1 MHCVSKPRKPRNR
14 RDALELFYELLPCFS
29 AFGYQFGVRRCM
41 LPCKKSFLPRSN
53 REGEIR
59 ERHSIMKILAGKFN
73 RRLRWILALAILF
86 FAAAALFYPYHYPT
100 RVYAAQEKE
109 RAAGG
114 DQTTSL
120 SDQTD
125 LAVTVYNSNIA
136 LVRDVR
142 QLALPGGAFRLKFMD
157 IAATVNPATVHFRS
171 LTDPEKL
178 GVIEQNYE
186 YDLLEP
192 AKLLHKYVGKEVTL
206 VRSYMENGSTKREE
220 IKATLL
226 SDNNGPVWKI
236 GNDIVTGV
244 YSEGYRFPEVPANL
258 YERPTLLMSLEN
270 SGARKQQIEASYL
283 ATNLSWNA
291 DYVLTVARDDKA
303 ADLDGW
309 VTLANSS
316 GTAFHNARLQLVA
329 GDLNRLPQNGLRDM
343 VVSKSMAVAGAAE
356 RQFQQESFS
365 EYHLYT
371 LGRRT
376 SVEDKET
383 KQISL
388 LQGSGVPVE
397 KIFVVNGQNFYYH
410 NQQNPGSPLKDPV
423 MVFYKFKNE
432 EKAGLGMPLPAG
444 NVRVY
449 QKDSKGGVLFVGED
463 RIDHTPKDEN
473 VTVHIGNAFDV
484 VAERKQTD
492 YKRIDTH
499 VWEME
504 FEITLRNHKDTPI
517 VVQVNEPIGGDW
529 EMLSSSYKY
538 TKTSA
543 WAAQFNVPVDKNG
556 TSVLKYRIR
565 ARW

>member
-1 MHCVSKPRKPRNR
+1 MEFRTKV
-14 RDALELFYELLPCFS
+14 
-29 AFGYQFGVRRCM
+29 Q
-41 LPCKKSFLPRSN
+41 
-53 REGEIR
+53 
-59 ERHSIMKILAGKFN
+59 
-73 RRLRWILALAILF
+73 RRLPWILSGTAILL
-86 FAAAALFYPYHYPT
+86 AAAAFFYPACRRQHVFASQDKTP
-100 RVYAAQEKE
+100 QEKE
-109 RAAGG
+109 APRATGP
-114 DQTTSL
+114 DQSTSL
-120 SDQTD
+120 NDQTD
-125 LAVTVYNSNIA
+125 LNVTVYNSNIA

-142 QLALPGGAFRLKFMD
+142 NLTLPSGIFRLKFMD

-171 LTDPEKL
+171 LTDPDKL

-206 VRSYMENGSTKREE
+206 VRSYQDNGTTKHEE

-226 SDNNGPVWKI
+226 SDNNGQVWRI
-236 GNDIVTGV
+236 GNDIVTGT
-244 YSEGYRFPEVPANL
+244 YAESYRFPEVPANL
-258 YERPTLLMSLEN
+258 YDRPTLLMSLEN
-270 SGARKQQIEASYL
+270 SGQRKQQIEASYL
-283 ATNLSWNA
+283 ANNLSWNS

-309 VTLANSS
+309 VTLVNNS

-329 GDLNRLPQNGLRDM
+329 GDLNRLPANGRADMMELRM
-343 VVSKSMAVAGAAE
+343 AQKSVAAAP
-356 RQFQQESFS
+356 QFQQENFS

-388 LQGSGVPVE
+388 LAGTGVPVQ
-397 KIFVVNGQNFYYH
+397 KIFVVNGQNYYYH
-410 NQQNPGSPLKDPV
+410 NRQNPGSPIKDPV
-423 MVFYKFKNE
+423 MVFYKFKND
-432 EKAGLGMPLPAG
+432 EKAGLGIPIPAG

-449 QKDSKGGVLFVGED
+449 QKDSKGGILFVGED

-473 VTVHIGNAFDV
+473 ISVHIGNAFDV
-484 VAERKQTD
+484 VSERKQTD
-492 YKRIDTH
+492 YKSIGTNT
-499 VWEME
+499 WEME

-517 VVQVNEPIGGDW
+517 TVQVNEPVGGDW
-529 EMLSSSYKY
+529 EMLNSTYKY

-556 TSVLKYRIR
+556 TSVLRYRIR
-565 ARW
+565 AHW

>member
-1 MHCVSKPRKPRNR
+1 M
-14 RDALELFYELLPCFS
+14 
-29 AFGYQFGVRRCM
+29 
-41 LPCKKSFLPRSN
+41 KSPSSRIGN
-53 REGEIR
+53 
-59 ERHSIMKILAGKFN
+59 
-73 RRLRWILALAILF
+73 RLRWIAASAVTVVAGVALL
-86 FAAAALFYPYHYPT
+86 YPANNTHK
-100 RVYAAQEKE
+100 VYAAQEKDSA
-109 RAAGG
+109 RAASA

-125 LAVTVYNSNIA
+125 LNVTVYNSNIA

-142 QLALPGGAFRLKFMD
+142 QLALPGGTFRLKFMD

-171 LTDPEKL
+171 LNDPEKL

-206 VRSYMENGSTKREE
+206 VRSYQENGTTKHEE

-226 SDNNGPVWKI
+226 ADNNGPVWKI
-236 GNDIVTGV
+236 GNDIVTGI
-244 YSEGYRFPEVPANL
+244 YSESYRFPEVPANL

-283 ATNLSWNA
+283 ASNLSWNA
-291 DYVLTVARDDKA
+291 DYVLTVGRDDKA

-309 VTLANSS
+309 VTVVNSS
-316 GTAFHNARLQLVA
+316 GTAFRNARLQLVA
-329 GDLNRLPQNGLRDM
+329 GELNRVPTESRIRAMDM
-343 VVSKSMAVAGAAE
+343 VAAAPAKARE
-356 RQFQQESFS
+356 QFQQESFS
-365 EYHLYT
+365 EYHLYS
-371 LGRRT
+371 LGRKT

-397 KIFVVNGQNFYYH
+397 KIFVVNGQNYYYH
-410 NQQNPGSPLKDPV
+410 NQQTPGAPLKDPV
-423 MVFYKFKNE
+423 MVYYKFKNE
-432 EKAGLGMPLPAG
+432 EKAGLGIPLPAG

-449 QKDSKGGVLFVGED
+449 QKDSKGGILFAGED

-473 VTVHIGNAFDV
+473 VNIHIGNAFDV
-484 VAERKQTD
+484 VAEHKQTD

-504 FEITLRNHKDTPI
+504 FEITLRNHKESPI
-517 VVQVNEPIGGDW
+517 TVQVNEPIGGDW
-529 EMLSSSYKY
+529 EMLSSTYKF
-538 TKTSA
+538 TKTA
-543 WAAQFNVPVDKNG
+543 AFAAQFNVPVDKNG